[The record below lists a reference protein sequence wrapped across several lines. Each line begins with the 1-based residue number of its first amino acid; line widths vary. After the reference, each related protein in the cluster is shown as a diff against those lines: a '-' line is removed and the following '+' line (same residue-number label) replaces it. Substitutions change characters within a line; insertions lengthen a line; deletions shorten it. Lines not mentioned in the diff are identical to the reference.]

1 MAKQKRTKRPKKIFS
16 PFLLSLAGGAG
27 WAALH
32 SPTHFGAP
40 EETGAWLISALSIAL
55 LVRAGLA
62 LLGPILG
69 LFGQA
74 LWHPTRQDHAND
86 RNDA

>member
-1 MAKQKRTKRPKKIFS
+1 MAKQKRTKSPKKFFS

-27 WAALH
+27 WAASH
-32 SPTHFGAP
+32 SPVHFGAP
-40 EETGAWLISALSIAL
+40 EEVGAWLISALSIAL

-62 LLGPILG
+62 LLGPIIG
-69 LFGQA
+69 LFGEA
-74 LWHPTRQDHAND
+74 LRQPTNHDPAND